1 MKEPEMSHLS
11 SLAGRVRPTQIL
23 AGVLITMFGFSAHA
37 AGLDHAFAKHKLV
50 MSISNPGKGRQ
61 QLVLNNTVNI
71 LKAFGQD
78 NIRVEIVAFGPG
90 LKMLLKNNKH
100 SKEIKALK
108 AEGVEFA
115 ACHNTMLAMHVTKA
129 QLNTAAT
136 VVPGGIVELV
146 RREEQGW
153 SYVKP

>member
-1 MKEPEMSHLS
+1 MSHTR
-11 SLAGRVRPTQIL
+11 SLFRHARIAAAVM
-23 AGVLITMFGFSAHA
+23 GVSLLGALPAHA
-37 AGLDHAFAKHKLV
+37 APLSHAFAKHKLV
-50 MSISNPGKGRQ
+50 MSISQPSPKRQ
-61 QLVLNNTVNI
+61 QLVLNNTANV
-71 LKAFGQD
+71 LRAFGQD

-90 LKMLLKNNKH
+90 LKLLLKNNPHAKV
-100 SKEIKALK
+100 IQALK

-115 ACHNTMLAMHVTKA
+115 ACHNTMMAMHIQKSA
-129 QLNTAAT
+129 LNPAAT

>member
-1 MKEPEMSHLS
+1 MSQQHKFGG
-11 SLAGRVRPTQIL
+11 ARRAQVL
-23 AGVLITMFGFSAHA
+23 AGVLMTLVGFSAHA
-37 AGLDHAFAKHKLV
+37 ASFDHAFAKHKLV
-50 MSISNPGKGRQ
+50 LSISNPGKGRQ
-61 QLVLNNTVNI
+61 QLVLNNTANV
-71 LKAFGQD
+71 LKAYGQD

-100 SKEIKALK
+100 AKEIQALK

-129 QLNTAAT
+129 QLNPAAT
-136 VVPGGIVELV
+136 VVPGGIVELI

>member
-1 MKEPEMSHLS
+1 MKHIQGFSQRMRYLS
-11 SLAGRVRPTQIL
+11 TGGLF
-23 AGVLITMFGFSAHA
+23 AGVLLAMLASPVY
-37 AGLDHAFAKHKLV
+37 AGPLSHAFAKHRLV

-61 QLVLNNTVNI
+61 QLVLNNTVNV
-71 LKAFGQD
+71 LKAFGMD

-90 LKMLLKNNKH
+90 LKMLLKHNRH
-100 SKEIKALK
+100 AKEIQALK

-115 ACHNTMLAMHVTKA
+115 ACHNTMLKMHITKSE
-129 QLNTAAT
+129 LNPAAT